1 MRSGTQLRLVDAR
14 SSDFTTL
21 PTSKVEEQQLELRV
35 SRDERLGHATTVRQ
49 HIRAA
54 MRALSDGRLAMAG
67 MWLVELDRLNEREAT
82 RARSV
87 AVAAG
92 ACPDLTVVRSPGHG
106 RAA

>member
-1 MRSGTQLRLVDAR
+1 MRASHLRVVPDAR

-35 SRDERLGHATTVRQ
+35 ARDERLGHSATVRQ
-49 HIRAA
+49 HVRAA
-54 MRALSDGRLAMAG
+54 MRALADGRLAMAG

-87 AVAAG
+87 AVTA
-92 ACPDLTVVRSPGHG
+92 ACPDLTVVRRPGHG
-106 RAA
+106 KAA